1 MLEYGNLSPLEFEYV
16 CQDVMQAKLGTA
28 LRRFP
33 AGRDDGID
41 LIDDLETNHIVVQ
54 VKHYWKSSFSALK
67 QALKAERAKVDRLS
81 PGQYYL
87 CCGQTLTPNQT
98 RELYDLFSDYM
109 ASEQNI
115 LTLLELDEFLT
126 APQNVGLLRKHFK
139 LWLSAS
145 SILSELYNQEIFID
159 SEALLYDVADELPYY
174 VQTGSYLKSRDILER
189 ERLLM
194 IVGSPGV
201 GKTTISKM
209 LVLYFASIGYR
220 VRYTTNGDLS
230 GIKRAISA
238 DHSKEIILLDDCLG
252 QCYFRL
258 KDTQENELS
267 TLIKFVKRNPGKILL
282 LNSRITIFNEARE
295 HSVEFSRLFD
305 SSVVQ
310 IRRINAEDIP
320 PEEKALILYSLMRR
334 FQVPDQYYQSIR
346 KGKNYR
352 RIVNHQNY
360 NPRIIEYAAW
370 RYRDAGAPEG
380 FFDFLMDKLET
391 PKNVWKEEF
400 ERRMDRVDRYFMYT
414 LYSLTSVKA
423 RVEYDHLEKAF
434 RKVLEVIEADIS
446 GDQFENTLARLSRS
460 LVRIVSDNKKTVHTR
475 EPYYTYYVRG
485 EDRREISVLNPSIND
500 YLQEVFKARELRSFF
515 KAHAYYLEQII
526 QMCET
531 KEEVETE
538 VRRLAEAGELI
549 GIHAIDPDLTQSLV
563 LYFVVTLELLD
574 EWYEP
579 LILPGL
585 HRFPSH
591 YYVSRE
597 FMLSHQKLA
606 VIQALWREP
615 LYSFYH
621 IFEKVNCEEGVKALC
636 GSLHLEDLITLAN
649 ELDRRLSFR
658 PDWTRERFIEI
669 LRDELE
675 DAGQCYLDRKTL
687 DYSENGDEESF
698 DSYCDSIED
707 EIYDLLWL
715 KLEIPELAEQT
726 FGWMRSEWAPSD
738 SMGWEDREEASLFTD
753 REIDLILDRSLT

>member
-109 ASEQNI
+109 TSEQNI

-282 LNSRITIFNEARE
+282 LNANNFDPTDEAGLKQALHTIMHEFAHILHQRKNYDVAFDRITEDSYVGSNWYIYTDPETGSTSGRTLQQAWKAGFGFARGT
-295 HSVEFSRLFD
+295 LL
-305 SSVVQ
+305 
-310 IRRINAEDIP
+310 IRRRCI
-320 PEEKALILYSLMRR
+320 
-334 FQVPDQYYQSIR
+334 
-346 KGKNYR
+346 
-352 RIVNHQNY
+352 
-360 NPRIIEYAAW
+360 
-370 RYRDAGAPEG
+370 
-380 FFDFLMDKLET
+380 
-391 PKNVWKEEF
+391 
-400 ERRMDRVDRYFMYT
+400 
-414 LYSLTSVKA
+414 
-423 RVEYDHLEKAF
+423 
-434 RKVLEVIEADIS
+434 
-446 GDQFENTLARLSRS
+446 
-460 LVRIVSDNKKTVHTR
+460 
-475 EPYYTYYVRG
+475 
-485 EDRREISVLNPSIND
+485 
-500 YLQEVFKARELRSFF
+500 
-515 KAHAYYLEQII
+515 
-526 QMCET
+526 
-531 KEEVETE
+531 
-538 VRRLAEAGELI
+538 
-549 GIHAIDPDLTQSLV
+549 
-563 LYFVVTLELLD
+563 
-574 EWYEP
+574 
-579 LILPGL
+579 
-585 HRFPSH
+585 
-591 YYVSRE
+591 
-597 FMLSHQKLA
+597 
-606 VIQALWREP
+606 
-615 LYSFYH
+615 
-621 IFEKVNCEEGVKALC
+621 
-636 GSLHLEDLITLAN
+636 
-649 ELDRRLSFR
+649 
-658 PDWTRERFIEI
+658 
-669 LRDELE
+669 
-675 DAGQCYLDRKTL
+675 
-687 DYSENGDEESF
+687 
-698 DSYCDSIED
+698 
-707 EIYDLLWL
+707 
-715 KLEIPELAEQT
+715 
-726 FGWMRSEWAPSD
+726 
-738 SMGWEDREEASLFTD
+738 
-753 REIDLILDRSLT
+753 